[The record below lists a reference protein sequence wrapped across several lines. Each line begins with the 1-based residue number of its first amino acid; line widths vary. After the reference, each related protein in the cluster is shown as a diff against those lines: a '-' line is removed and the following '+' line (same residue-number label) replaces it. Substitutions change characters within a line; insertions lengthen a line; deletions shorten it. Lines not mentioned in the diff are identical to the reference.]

1 MVLAGRGNKG
11 NESENPEG
19 LKISKGPQISLPI
32 AGVPKDFSNRNPKG
46 EEIFRYRVPVM
57 PGKFSLLFSRQ
68 LAFIYPSNPPRN
80 NKEYP
85 KESYSEM
92 TPPQQG
98 KSPLGRLVLFM
109 VCLAVAGCIV
119 AGAHYVVVDK
129 PAQDALPAPA
139 NGDCPRYY
147 SCQANCPLG
156 YGNCCCCS
164 ALYNCG
170 IGRCPDRCT

>member
-1 MVLAGRGNKG
+1 
-11 NESENPEG
+11 
-19 LKISKGPQISLPI
+19 
-32 AGVPKDFSNRNPKG
+32 
-46 EEIFRYRVPVM
+46 
-57 PGKFSLLFSRQ
+57 
-68 LAFIYPSNPPRN
+68 
-80 NKEYP
+80 
-85 KESYSEM
+85 M

-98 KSPLGRLVLFM
+98 KSPLAQLVLFM
-109 VCLAVAGCIV
+109 VCLAVAGSIV

-129 PAQDALPAPA
+129 PAHDALPAPA

-170 IGRCPDRCT
+170 IGQCPDRCT

>member
-1 MVLAGRGNKG
+1 
-11 NESENPEG
+11 
-19 LKISKGPQISLPI
+19 
-32 AGVPKDFSNRNPKG
+32 
-46 EEIFRYRVPVM
+46 M
-57 PGKFSLLFSRQ
+57 PGFRKTSPAGIPGRRNFQVPGPGHAGNIFLVFSRQ

-98 KSPLGRLVLFM
+98 KSPLAQLVLFM
-109 VCLAVAGCIV
+109 VCLAVAGSIV

-129 PAQDALPAPA
+129 PAHDALPAPA

-164 ALYNCG
+164 ALYDCG
-170 IGRCPDRCT
+170 IGQCPDRCT